1 MIKHNKEIGEICRQA
16 RKAYGVSVAKFATAY
31 CGCSK
36 ESIYKFEHGKSDSSS
51 LWLQYFRFFSDED
64 FEQIK
69 RLGDIAIIHKKQQ

>member
-36 ESIYKFEHGKSDSSS
+36 ESIYKFEHGENDN
-51 LWLQYFRFFSDED
+51 LNLLLRYLRFFSDED
-64 FEQIK
+64 YKKIRQ
-69 RLGDIAIIHKKQQ
+69 LGNGVESD